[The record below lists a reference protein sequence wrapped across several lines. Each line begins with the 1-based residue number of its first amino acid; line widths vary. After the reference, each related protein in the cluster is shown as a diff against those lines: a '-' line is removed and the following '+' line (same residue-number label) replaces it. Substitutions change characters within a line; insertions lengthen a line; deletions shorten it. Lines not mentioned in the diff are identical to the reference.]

1 MVCNTALSLSSNSPL
16 YFAPATSAPISSEN
30 IWRSFKFSGTSPRT
44 IRSASPS
51 AIAVLPTPGSPIS
64 TGLFFVLR
72 ERIRITFLISVS
84 LPMTGS
90 SLFCR
95 ASSVK
100 SCPYFLSTSYVSS
113 GFCPVTR
120 TLPLTCS
127 SACKNAFSVIPH
139 FTKMSLSCEF
149 GFSRSP
155 MNRCSTEIYSSFIC
169 FAFSSA
175 AVNALSTSGDTYTF
189 SGSLPLPV
197 TFGIPAV
204 LCSVSLV
211 SCEAS
216 APIFFIS

>member
-1 MVCNTALSLSSNSPL
+1 MSGMTRKFLLAALVFIVDGSLGIL
-16 YFAPATSAPISSEN
+16 KI
-30 IWRSFKFSGTSPRT
+30 SFKRFLHISILKNTLTPLHDHVRKRMGWSDEQVVARWL
-44 IRSASPS
+44 ILQAVASA
-51 AIAVLPTPGSPIS
+51 L
-64 TGLFFVLR
+64 LL
-72 ERIRITFLISVS
+72 
-84 LPMTGS
+84 
-90 SLFCR
+90 
-95 ASSVK
+95 
-100 SCPYFLSTSYVSS
+100 LS
-113 GFCPVTR
+113 
-120 TLPLTCS
+120 
-127 SACKNAFSVIPH
+127 CKNAFSVIPH
-139 FTKMSLSCEF
+139 FAKMSLSCEF

-197 TFGIPAV
+197 TFGIPAA